1 MLCNVQEDHILV
13 EKKFK
18 KRKVKISSLI
28 EIIIQKIIISQLFK
42 ELLELLSEIYMEI
55 IIISITKI
63 QQQIKVHH
71 NLQNLIILIL
81 SPPEINKKVVML
93 FREE

>member
-1 MLCNVQEDHILV
+1 
-13 EKKFK
+13 
-18 KRKVKISSLI
+18 
-28 EIIIQKIIISQLFK
+28 
-42 ELLELLSEIYMEI
+42 MEI